1 MEQSVDVPCPPL
13 PQRMERRMAWAFL
26 HSRHAPFIT
35 HFSLIGLT
43 GALFA
48 ILLWC
53 PFWAAALP
61 CVVIHSRIGVLLHEY
76 LHGIPFRRYRD
87 NLRVLYV
94 FEGILISFGL
104 FELFRGTHL
113 AHHRWLNTENDGG
126 FRSARSHRSRR
137 SLLRLVWAL
146 EGFQHLG
153 YLYEVVRGGHHY
165 AKGRRI
171 AVGAAL
177 SLVSMALWIA
187 VGSAWVILFLVA
199 LNLYNGLVTSS
210 LRGAVEH
217 HSYTGDAC
225 FANDY
230 KVWIPLFNLNRHV
243 HHHVDPICPWY
254 LLEFRT
260 ERPLPRI
267 CYFTHWYHV
276 YVKRDYMLM
285 QPPRREA

>member
-1 MEQSVDVPCPPL
+1 MEPSFDDRCSPL
-13 PQRMERRMAWAFL
+13 PQGKERRVGWAFL
-26 HSRHAPFIT
+26 RSPHAPLIT
-35 HFSLIGLT
+35 HFSLVGLT

-48 ILLWC
+48 ILLLV

-76 LHGIPFRRYRD
+76 LHGIPFRRYRH
-87 NLRVLYV
+87 NLRVLGV

-126 FRSARSHRSRR
+126 FRSAQSNRSQH

-146 EGFQHLG
+146 EGFQHLR
-153 YLYEVVRGGHHY
+153 YLYDVVRGGHHY

-171 AVGAAL
+171 AVGGAM
-177 SLVSMALWIA
+177 SLASIAVWIA
-187 VGSAWVILFLVA
+187 VGYPWVIVFLVA
-199 LNLYNGLVTSS
+199 LNLYNGLITSS

-217 HSYTGDAC
+217 HSYVGDVV
-225 FANDY
+225 FANEY

-243 HHHVDPICPWY
+243 HHHVDPTCPWY

-260 ERPLPRI
+260 EQPLPKI

-276 YVKRDYMLM
+276 YVKRDYVLM
-285 QPPRREA
+285 QPPRRVS